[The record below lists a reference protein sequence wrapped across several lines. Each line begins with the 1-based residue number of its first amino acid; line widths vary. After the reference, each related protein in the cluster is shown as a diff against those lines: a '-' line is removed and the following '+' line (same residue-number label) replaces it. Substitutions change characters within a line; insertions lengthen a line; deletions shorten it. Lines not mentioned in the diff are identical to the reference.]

1 MKKNIATL
9 FLLAFSMLSFAQSSL
24 DSLRLVLP
32 IGHTEGIKDFTISR
46 NEQYCASLGVNQEII
61 LWNIS
66 QRKEIKRLEFSELEI
81 NQIEFSADNEKII
94 LFANKENCENLCGHI
109 VLFDLKSEETLRKYE
124 KLSLDDSEK
133 FVFTSSKNELLFID
147 TANNVTLIDLNN
159 GNIKLQIKPSGSK
172 LINLKQS
179 ISGDSIITMNE
190 NNELNIWNRVDG
202 RLLISKKVSSYGID
216 LMKISNDGR
225 RILFLNTKGEISY
238 FEFKSGVFGVVK
250 IKNNTP
256 SQNIIDLDYLMNEYV
271 LINYDNSSIHLYSTL
286 KNKVIKK
293 FWTEGNQIIKIHV
306 LYESKICIVTRD
318 LIYYWDIFSTTKP
331 INFTGNSL
339 YDWSHSEI
347 SQNCNFIITSSE
359 DSDNSNL
366 TIWNLKSMKDN
377 DRMLGRLSVIN
388 NWKIFSTNNYI
399 LYQTL
404 SQDESANMGPMRK
417 INKKNTLIKIFDPKT
432 SSYIKEIKWE
442 SVIEN
447 LKFNS
452 NDSSLIISNSL
463 YENDYNLYKFDFK
476 KDDIDT
482 LKGHR
487 FKISD
492 FSFYEDKIISSSWDS
507 TIIIWNA
514 ENKEITKVLGKQNNY
529 VDDLIINED
538 ILYSICRDNTII
550 LWDLIEKKKINL
562 IKLNSEFLSL
572 SINQEQS
579 LCSYFEKKIIYIL
592 DAKTGNK
599 LDSILN
605 YESEIIFSNFVPTQ
619 QNKMLVMSADNSISL
634 IDVISKHIIYSFYHE
649 IGFIQNSIILSQD
662 GQYFVVIKDD
672 KVFLYKLSTGTLIK
686 EFVNS
691 NQASFNAASNLL
703 FIKHDSHFEFFH
715 TIEQRSISNLYQLEN
730 NNYLVKLPNSPYYMC
745 SKDASKML
753 HYVTPSLKVIGF
765 EQLDPVYNRPDIVL
779 DSIGK
784 YFGGADQELVANY
797 RQSWKKRIDRLGL
810 DKELLGKGEIAVPSA
825 EIINADVK
833 TDKAPMIEYTNSSG
847 KTIIHVKAT
856 DSKYKLK
863 RYNVYVNEVPVY
875 GSLGRSITHLNTSS
889 WEGLD
894 SITLSNGENKIQV
907 SVMNEL
913 GLENFKYPSYV
924 NYTPLEPIVAKTYY
938 IGIGVNEFKEPGHKL
953 NYCVKDVTDL
963 SMSFGGP
970 NTEVKL
976 FTNAQVTKENI
987 LALKDYL
994 SKTTVNDKVIISCSS
1009 HGLLDDSLNFYL
1021 AMHDVDFNNPKVRG
1035 LKYEELENLLDGI
1048 PARQKLLL
1056 LDACNSGENDKT
1068 EVFKNELANNHN
1080 NMDSTQI
1087 LAARGVIIK
1096 LEDENKSNFKKMNEL
1111 FVNVRNNTGSVII
1124 SAAGGQESAL
1134 EAITVDRIS
1143 IENGAFSYCVLEYL
1157 KNNSNKPEE
1166 LTVNKL
1172 KNYVEKRVEEI
1183 TNGKQQPTSRQE
1195 TMEVDWRL
1203 K

>member
-1 MKKNIATL
+1 MKKQL
-9 FLLAFSMLSFAQSSL
+9 FFLYFLFFSSLVFAQNSL

-109 VLFDLKSEETLRKYE
+109 VLFDLKSEETFRKYE

-133 FVFTSSKNELLFID
+133 FVFTSSKDELLYID

-179 ISGDSIITMNE
+179 KSGDSIITMNE
-190 NNELNIWNRVDG
+190 NNELNIWNRLDG
-202 RLLISKKVSSYGID
+202 RLLISKKVSSYRID

-225 RILFLNTKGEISY
+225 KILFLNTKGEIRF
-238 FEFKSGVFGVVK
+238 FEFKSSLFGVVK

-256 SQNIIDLDYLMNEYV
+256 SQNIIDLDYLMNDYI
-271 LINYDNSSIHLYSTL
+271 LINYDNSSIHLYNTL
-286 KNKVIKK
+286 KNKVTKK
-293 FWTEGNQIIKIHV
+293 FWPETEGNQIIKVHV
-306 LYESKICIVTRD
+306 LFENKICIVTRD
-318 LIYYWDIFSTTKP
+318 LIYYWDIFSTTNP

-339 YDWSHSEI
+339 YDWSRSEI

-359 DSDNSNL
+359 DPDNSNL
-366 TIWNLKSMKDN
+366 TIWSLKTMKDN
-377 DRMLGRLSVIN
+377 DPMLGRLSVIN
-388 NWKIFSTNNYI
+388 GWKIFSTNNYI

-417 INKKNTLIKIFDPKT
+417 MNKKNTLIKIFDPKN
-432 SSYIKEIKWE
+432 SSFIKEIKWE
-442 SVIEN
+442 SIIES

-476 KDDIDT
+476 KDDLDT
-482 LKGHR
+482 LKGHL
-487 FKISD
+487 FKISN
-492 FSFYEDKIISSSWDS
+492 FYFYKDKIISSSWDS
-507 TIIIWNA
+507 TIIIWNV
-514 ENKEITKVLGKQNNY
+514 ENKEISSVLGKQNNY
-529 VDDLIINED
+529 VEDLILNED
-538 ILYSICRDNTII
+538 ILYSMCRDSTII

-562 IKLNSEFLSL
+562 IKLNSEFFSM

-579 LCSYFEKKIIYIL
+579 LGSYFEKKIIYIL
-592 DAKTGNK
+592 DARTGNK
-599 LDSILN
+599 IDSILN
-605 YESEIIFSNFVPTQ
+605 VESEIIFSNFVPNQ
-619 QNKMLVMSADNSISL
+619 PYKMLVMSTNNSISL

-649 IGFIQNSIILSQD
+649 IGFIQNSIIFSQD

-672 KVFLYKLSTGTLIK
+672 KVLLYKLSTGTLIK

-691 NQASFNAASNLL
+691 NQASFNSGSDLL
-703 FIKHDSHFEFFH
+703 FIKHSSHFEFFH

-730 NNYLVKLPNSPYYMC
+730 NNWLVKLPNSPYYMC

-784 YFGGADQELVANY
+784 YFGGADAELVANY
-797 RQSWKKRIDRLGL
+797 RQSWEKRIDRLGL
-810 DKELLGKGEIAVPSA
+810 DKEKLGKGDIAVPDA
-825 EIINADVK
+825 EIVEADK
-833 TDKAPMIEYTNSSG
+833 IAYENKEGELDIK
-847 KTIIHVKAT
+847 VKAN
-856 DSKYKLK
+856 DPKYPL
-863 RYNVYVNEVPVY
+863 RRFNVYVNEVPLY
-875 GSLGRSITHLNTSS
+875 GSAGISIAHLKKQVWDTTVSVP
-889 WEGLD
+889 
-894 SITLSNGENKIQV
+894 LSVGENKIQV

-913 GLENFKYPSYV
+913 GLENFKYPTYV
-924 NYTPLEPIVAKTYY
+924 NYIPARDKEIVAKTHY
-938 IGIGVNEFKEPGHKL
+938 IGIGVNAFMQKEHNL
-953 NYCVKDVTDL
+953 TYCVKDVHDLATALSGENTCVKVYTDQ
-963 SMSFGGP
+963 
-970 NTEVKL
+970 K
-976 FTNAQVTKENI
+976 VTRENI
-987 LALKDYL
+987 LALKQYL
-994 SKTTVNDKVIISCSS
+994 QDSTTVNDKVIISCSS

-1021 AMHDVDFNNPKVRG
+1021 ATNDVDFKNPKARG
-1035 LKYEELENLLDGI
+1035 LKYEELEGLMDGI
-1048 PARQKLLL
+1048 PARQKLIL

-1068 EVFKNELANNHN
+1068 EVLKQVLKQKEK
-1080 NMDSTQI
+1080 NMDSTQV

-1096 LEDENKSNFKKMNEL
+1096 LEQENKSNFKKMNEL

-1134 EAITVDRIS
+1134 EAIEVNGQK
-1143 IENGAFSYCVLEYL
+1143 IENGAFTYSILECL
-1157 KNNSNKPEE
+1157 KQNEGKE
-1166 LTVNKL
+1166 LKVNTL
-1172 KNYVEKRVEEI
+1172 KQYAEKRVEEI
-1183 TNGKQQPTSRQE
+1183 TNGKQKPTSRQE
-1195 TMEVDWRL
+1195 TMEVDWRVR
-1203 K
+1203 

>member
-1 MKKNIATL
+1 MKKQFL
-9 FLLAFSMLSFAQSSL
+9 FFFFLYFSTVSLAQSSL

-32 IGHTEGIKDFTISR
+32 VGHTNGIKDIAISR
-46 NEQYCASLGVNQEII
+46 DEKYCASLGFNQEII
-61 LWNIS
+61 IWNIS
-66 QRKEIKRLEFSELEI
+66 QRKEIKRFEFSEIDI
-81 NQIEFSADNEKII
+81 NKIQFSKGNDKII

-109 VLFDLKSEETLRKYE
+109 VLFDLKSEETFRKYE

-133 FVFTSSKNELLFID
+133 FVFTSSKDELLFID

-202 RLLISKKVSSYGID
+202 RLLISKKVSSYRID

-225 RILFLNTKGEISY
+225 RILFLNTKGEISF

-250 IKNNTP
+250 IKNNSP

-271 LINYDNSSIHLYSTL
+271 LINYDNSSIHLYSTV

-306 LYESKICIVTRD
+306 LFESKICIVTRD

-359 DSDNSNL
+359 DSENSNL
-366 TIWNLKSMKDN
+366 TIWNLKTMKDD

-432 SSYIKEIKWE
+432 SSFIKEIKWE

-452 NDSSLIISNSL
+452 YDSSLIISNSL

-487 FKISD
+487 FKISN
-492 FSFYEDKIISSSWDS
+492 FSFYKDKIISSSWDS

-514 ENKEITKVLGKQNNY
+514 ENKEITRVLGKQNNY
-529 VDDLIINED
+529 VDDLILNED
-538 ILYSICRDNTII
+538 ILYSMCRDSTII
-550 LWDLIEKKKINL
+550 LWDLIAKKKINL
-562 IKLNSEFLSL
+562 IKLNSEFFSM
-572 SINQEQS
+572 SINQDQS

-592 DAKTGNK
+592 DARTGNK
-599 LDSILN
+599 IDSILN
-605 YESEIIFSNFVPTQ
+605 FESEIIFSSFVPTQ

-691 NQASFNAASNLL
+691 NQASFNSGSDLL
-703 FIKHDSHFEFFH
+703 FIKHNSHFEFFH

-730 NNYLVKLPNSPYYMC
+730 NNWLVKLPNSPYYMC

-784 YFGGADQELVANY
+784 YFGGTDQELVASY
-797 RQSWKKRIDRLGL
+797 RQSWEKRIDRLGL
-810 DKELLGKGEIAVPSA
+810 DKLDKEKLGKGEIAVPNA
-825 EIINADVK
+825 EIVGADLITPENK
-833 TDKAPMIEYTNSSG
+833 DG
-847 KTIIHVKAT
+847 KLEIKVAAN
-856 DSKYKLK
+856 DPKYLL
-863 RYNVYVNEVPVY
+863 RRFNVYVNEVPLY
-875 GSLGRSITHLNTSS
+875 GSAGISIAHLKKQVWDTTVSVP
-889 WEGLD
+889 
-894 SITLSNGENKIQV
+894 LSVGENKIQV
-907 SVMNEL
+907 SVMNKL
-913 GLENFKYPSYV
+913 VLENFKYPCYV
-924 NYTPLEPIVAKTYY
+924 NYTPSEPIVAKTYY
-938 IGIGVNEFKEPGHKL
+938 IGIGVNEFMESSHNLK
-953 NYCVKDVTDL
+953 YCVKDITDL
-963 SMSFGGP
+963 AKSFGGA

-1021 AMHDVDFNNPKVRG
+1021 AMYDVDFNNPKARG
-1035 LKYEELENLLDGI
+1035 LKYEELESLLDGI

-1068 EVFKNELANNHN
+1068 EVLKQELQQKEKS
-1080 NMDSTQI
+1080 MDSSQV

-1096 LEDENKSNFKKMNEL
+1096 LEEENKSNFKKMNEL

-1134 EAITVDRIS
+1134 EAIKVDGETIK
-1143 IENGAFSYCVLEYL
+1143 NGAFTYSILECL
-1157 KNNSNKPEE
+1157 KQNEGKE
-1166 LTVNKL
+1166 LKVNTL
-1172 KNYVEKRVEEI
+1172 KQYAEKRVEEI
-1183 TNGKQQPTSRQE
+1183 TNGKQKPTSRQE
-1195 TMEVDWRL
+1195 TMEVDWEVR
-1203 K
+1203 